1 MEFLLLA
8 VAVSA
13 VGITVVVVRHQRPS
27 RGMRASID
35 EFEKAREAIAPDVP
49 RPDDTRRSG
58 DDDRPSRG
66 AQRPG

>member
-8 VAVSA
+8 VVVSA
-13 VGITVVVVRHQRPS
+13 VGITIVAIRHRRPKT
-27 RGMRASID
+27 GMRASID
-35 EFEKAREAIAPDVP
+35 EFEKAREAIAPA
-49 RPDDTRRSG
+49 RP

>member
-13 VGITVVVVRHQRPS
+13 VGITVVVVRHRRPS
-27 RGMRASID
+27 SGMRASID

-49 RPDDTRRSG
+49 RRDDARRSD

-66 AQRPG
+66 AQHPG